1 MIKYLFCTF
10 IILSVFSKHVVES
23 YLLVE
28 ESETIELLD
37 IDGENEKGEEKL
49 ELKDHFLNTY
59 SIEYQVGNLDKMTSH
74 FQNAIEKKYHSCR
87 EVLTPPPDFVV

>member
-1 MIKYLFCTF
+1 MIKYLFCTL
-10 IILSVFSKHVVES
+10 IVLSVFSKHVVES

-37 IDGENEKGEEKL
+37 IDGENEKSEEKL
-49 ELKDHFLNTY
+49 ELKDQFFNHY
-59 SIEYQVGNLDKMTSH
+59 AIDYQTNDSH
-74 FQNAIEKKYHSCR
+74 KIKSFYTNAIEIKYHSCR